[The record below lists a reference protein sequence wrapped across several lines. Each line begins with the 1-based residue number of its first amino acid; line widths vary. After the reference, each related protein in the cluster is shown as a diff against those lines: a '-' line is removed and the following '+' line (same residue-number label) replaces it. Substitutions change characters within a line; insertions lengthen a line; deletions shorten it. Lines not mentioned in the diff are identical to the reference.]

1 MLSFIS
7 RWIDSRKA
15 SKDAIPGSET
25 AIANRPTIPRYP
37 PYDDGFPAVNPRELL
52 ESQARLIAAIDHE
65 MGMPSRDFDLYVRPI
80 LMNYAAFVHLLP
92 ASKAHHH
99 RGPGGLFRH
108 GLEVANNALRSYHG
122 RIIDGHESG
131 QRRKELEPRWR
142 IAVLA
147 AALGHDL
154 GKPAI
159 DMTIFDR
166 NGKKQ
171 WDVFSTTIVEW
182 MEAQS
187 VDRYYI
193 RWTPNRVNGMHEN
206 LSLSL
211 LPRVVPPNVFDFLK
225 RGDPKVISTLYSVLS
240 GTVQN
245 SAGRVISELI
255 HKADQAS
262 VAADLKGQRIAE
274 DDTSLGVPAARF
286 LVDAMKRLVSDGHW
300 KPNRPQQPLWVTAD
314 AAYLDWDMAAAH
326 INRVLDSDDTPGVP
340 RTPDAMAQAL
350 IDYDVLEM
358 CIQEDDHPGLYV
370 RVAPEPL
377 ASTKAV
383 QSLLCV
389 RLRHIDLFFDGPD
402 PAPVECHVGMAAI
415 SARKER
421 NRERADEKNANAHKR
436 ALERDS
442 KRDFGFKVKDA
453 TSAERGSPA
462 GGDEYSATP
471 HNHDNSHDEQD
482 CSRRNKDAVTPG
494 ASRED
499 RIDPQSVDPSSPQP
513 KVASNT
519 PSFSSTDDNALNWYR
534 GLTTERQQ
542 LVRDYL
548 LQSDLVF
555 WDGEAMCLPHPAFL
569 KSIPKALAPAG
580 VSSLNDWL
588 QKRAKGNTG
597 VMHYD
602 VGGHDKALILLPAI
616 ADVLT
621 KLSARR
627 DLLGGNGGTTQAIRG
642 AQKPPATTKPTE
654 VATQS
659 DAKPVSPTR
668 TPLKINTDLSPLGP
682 KVQALFASVSSQVQ
696 SLATIVRDET
706 GLWIAHEDLIAFSN
720 ENHPDI
726 PERFLKL
733 QLASSPVLNN
743 RTVDGVRQVM
753 IGEP

>member
-1 MLSFIS
+1 MFSFIT
-7 RWIDSRKA
+7 RLFDSRNA
-15 SKDAIPGSET
+15 SKDAGPGSTT

-37 PYDDGFPAVNPRELL
+37 PYDDGFPAVNPSELL
-52 ESQARLIAAIDHE
+52 DSQARLIEAIDHE
-65 MGMPSRDFDLYVRPI
+65 MGMSPGDFDQYVRPI
-80 LMNYAAFVHLLP
+80 LTNYAAFVHLLP

-108 GLEVANNALRSYHG
+108 GLEVANHALRSYHG

-131 QRRKELEPRWR
+131 QRRKELESRWR

-166 NGKKQ
+166 DGKKQ

-182 MEAQS
+182 MDAQS

-245 SAGRVISELI
+245 SAGRVISELV

-300 KPNRPQQPLWVTAD
+300 KPNQPKQPLWVSAD
-314 AAYLDWDMAAAH
+314 AAYLDWDMAASH

-389 RLRHIDLFFDGPD
+389 RLRQIGLFFDGPD

-415 SARKER
+415 AARKER
-421 NRERADEKNANAHKR
+421 NKERAEEKNANAHKR
-436 ALERDS
+436 AKERDS
-442 KRDFGFKVKDA
+442 KRDFGFKVNELTEGNDPRSTEQQNESAQDETNIKAFVPSGDA
-453 TSAERGSPA
+453 NIGVNARP
-462 GGDEYSATP
+462 DNAT
-471 HNHDNSHDEQD
+471 
-482 CSRRNKDAVTPG
+482 V
-494 ASRED
+494 
-499 RIDPQSVDPSSPQP
+499 SSNE
-513 KVASNT
+513 VAKQGHK
-519 PSFSSTDDNALNWYR
+519 FSSSGDNALNWYR
-534 GLTTERQQ
+534 SLTTDRQI
-542 LVRDYL
+542 LVRDHL
-548 LQSDLVF
+548 LVSELIF
-555 WDGEAMCLPHPAFL
+555 WHEDKMCVPHPEFI
-569 KSIPKALAPAG
+569 KSLPKDVVPMG
-580 VSSLNDWL
+580 VGSMTDWL
-588 QKRAKGNTG
+588 YERIDKA
-597 VMHYD
+597 VMHYN
-602 VGGHDKALILLPAI
+602 VSGHRKALIFTETI
-616 ADVLT
+616 TKVLT
-621 KLSARR
+621 ELSERRHLISDEASRGRGEPSQKAQTKHSAR
-627 DLLGGNGGTTQAIRG
+627 
-642 AQKPPATTKPTE
+642 PAA
-654 VATQS
+654 ATSKRSSANSIQP
-659 DAKPVSPTR
+659 KR
-668 TPLKINTDLSPLGP
+668 TPLKIKSDLSPLGP
-682 KVQALFASVSSQVQ
+682 KIQALFESVTSQAQ
-696 SLATIVRDET
+696 SLETIVKDAS
-706 GLWIAHEDLIAFSN
+706 GVWIAHEDLIAFSN
-720 ENHPDI
+720 EHHPDI

-733 QLASSPVLNN
+733 QLASSAVLNN

-753 IGEP
+753 IGEI